1 MAESNLWDRIGRSL
15 RLYSAPLRFS
25 LRFAL
30 AALLAYVAAGL
41 LNFPLH
47 GLWAVLTAVMVT
59 QMSIG
64 ASVRATAEYVV
75 GTFGGVVYASAL
87 ALLIPHQSPIVLG
100 GLLALTMA
108 PLAFASAL
116 SPSFRV
122 APFTGALVLLIA
134 GEFGEGPIETA
145 MLRVVEVILG
155 GAIAVTVS
163 LLVLP
168 ERAHELG
175 REVAARLLNQL
186 ARLLPRLLTGFT
198 QQLDVEESRRH
209 QNEIG
214 QTIAGLQAHA
224 ASSKSERLLSLIQ
237 RPEPDPDLLMRNLLR
252 LRHDL
257 VIVGRAA
264 VSPLPAAIAER
275 LGPFIEQVAASA
287 GNYLN
292 ESATALVLRRPA
304 PSLSP
309 YKSALEAY
317 TAEIAALRREG
328 AMQSLSIADVERTFA
343 LSFTLEQMERSFS
356 DLAHTVDAFSHRKH

>member
-1 MAESNLWDRIGRSL
+1 MAEANLWDRIVRCF
-15 RLYSAPLRFS
+15 RLYAAPLRFS

-30 AALLAYVAAGL
+30 AASLAYAVAGL

-59 QMSIG
+59 QMSVG

-87 ALLIPHQSPIVLG
+87 ALLIPHHSPIALG

-116 SPSFRV
+116 SPRFRV

-134 GEFGEGPIETA
+134 GEFGEGPVETA

-168 ERAHELG
+168 ERAHELE
-175 REVAARLLNQL
+175 REVAARLLDQL
-186 ARLLPRLLTGFT
+186 GHLLPRLLAGFT
-198 QQLDVEESRRH
+198 QQLDVEESRRL

-214 QTIAGLQAHA
+214 QTVAGLQAHA
-224 ASSKSERLLSLIQ
+224 ASSKSERLLSLVQ
-237 RPEPDPDLLMRNLLR
+237 RPEPDPDMLMGNLLR

-257 VIVGRAA
+257 VIIGRAA
-264 VSPLPAAIAER
+264 LAPLPAAVAVR
-275 LGPFIEQVAASA
+275 LGPFIDQVAASA
-287 GNYLN
+287 GNYLD
-292 ESATALVLRRPA
+292 ESATALALRRSA
-304 PSLSP
+304 PSLAP
-309 YKSALEAY
+309 YQSALEAY
-317 TAEIAALRREG
+317 TAEMIALRSEG
-328 AMQSLSIADVERTFA
+328 VMQSLSIGDVERTFA
-343 LSFTLEQMERSFS
+343 LSFALEQMERSFS
-356 DLAHTVDAFSHRKH
+356 DLAHTVEAFSRRKR